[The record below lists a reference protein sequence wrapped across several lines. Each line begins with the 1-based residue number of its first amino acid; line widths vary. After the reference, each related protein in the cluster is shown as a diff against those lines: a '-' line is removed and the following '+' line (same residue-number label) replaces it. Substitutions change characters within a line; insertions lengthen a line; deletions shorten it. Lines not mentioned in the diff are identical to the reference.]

1 MELLNTRRS
10 VPSPDLREPG
20 PDAATLQRIFTA
32 ALRVPDHG
40 ALAPWRVQTIA
51 GDARQRFAAVI
62 AAAYQAEMTEPDAA
76 RAAKLAARPQQAPL
90 LLVVSSRLR
99 RPHKVPESEQLL
111 SGGALC
117 QNILLAAQAAGFSGF
132 WYTGWAAYS
141 PGVKCALGIE
151 PSEHILGYIALG
163 TASRLPPERPR
174 PTVTEIVSEW
184 RGDPLPQH
192 VRS

>member
-1 MELLNTRRS
+1 MELLDARRS

-20 PDAATLQRIFTA
+20 PDAATLQRIFAA

-40 ALAPWRVQTIA
+40 GLAPWRVQTIA
-51 GDARQRFAAVI
+51 GDARQRFAAVV
-62 AAAYQAEMTEPDAA
+62 AATYQSEVAQPDAA
-76 RAAKLAARPQQAPL
+76 QAAKLVARPQQAPL

-117 QNILLAAQAAGFSGF
+117 QNILLAAQSAGFSGF

-141 PGVKCALGIE
+141 PGVKTALGINAG
-151 PSEHILGYIALG
+151 EHILGYIALG
-163 TASRLPPERPR
+163 TPVRVPPERPR
-174 PTVTEIVSEW
+174 PAWGDIVSEW
-184 RGDPLPQH
+184 RG
-192 VRS
+192 V